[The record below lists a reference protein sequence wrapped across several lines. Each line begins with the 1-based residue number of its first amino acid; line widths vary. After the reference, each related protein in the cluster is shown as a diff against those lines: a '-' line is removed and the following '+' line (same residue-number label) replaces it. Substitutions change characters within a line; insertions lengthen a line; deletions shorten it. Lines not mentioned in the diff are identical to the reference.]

1 MEQEGQMK
9 PAGADRDREIAE
21 IRGDKPECIPE
32 PWKSN
37 EHAICSRAI
46 SCDVCTK
53 KRDKPYSTDIAAA
66 FELWEEMKAWA
77 RKQPHAYDGEI
88 ASIQAEMEGTLC
100 ILWTELTTPIYYR
113 AETEA
118 DAISGAWLKWKEG
131 K

>member
-1 MEQEGQMK
+1 MK

-21 IRGDKPECIPE
+21 MRGDKPECIPE

-66 FELWEEMKAWA
+66 FELWEEMKGD
-77 RKQPHAYDGEI
+77 KDNHAIRLRGREGFMICSVDRPWGEEI
-88 ASIQAEMEGTLC
+88 GYQG
-100 ILWTELTTPIYYR
+100 
-113 AETEA
+113 ETEA